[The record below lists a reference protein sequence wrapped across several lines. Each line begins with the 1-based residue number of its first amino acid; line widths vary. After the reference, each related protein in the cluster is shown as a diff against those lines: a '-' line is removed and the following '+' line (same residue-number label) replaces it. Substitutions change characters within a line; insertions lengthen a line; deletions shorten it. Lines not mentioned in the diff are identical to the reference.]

1 MLTPERREELA
12 VEIRERAIAWS
23 TGQAD
28 VDEIDTINILQA
40 TMLAMRRAV
49 EALSITPEE
58 ALVDG
63 NRCPDLACRV
73 HAIVKGDRDVA
84 SISAASIIAKTTRDA
99 MLRELDSVYP
109 VYGFAQHKGYG
120 TPEHLAAL
128 DSTGRARSIGD
139 RSRRCCKASWISI
152 SRRHPMRPF
161 RVLAASVALLAALLI
176 GSTVA
181 IAQVRVGSKNF
192 TEQFV
197 VAEIYAQ
204 ALEAAGI
211 KVERKINL
219 GGTLIAHK
227 ALEEK
232 QIDLY
237 PEYTGT
243 MLLVVLK
250 AEPMTDRKA
259 VYDKVKADYAAQG
272 PRRAQR
278 SADEQHVQHGRAPGN
293 GRAVQARDA
302 VRPRQVAKE
311 LKLGAGPEFR
321 DRKDGLPGLKA
332 KYGMEF
338 KEDLQMA
345 IGLRYQALSNKQI
358 DVVNGYA
365 TDGMISAL
373 KLKRLKD
380 DKNLWPPYYLVP
392 VVRKD
397 ALDANPKIAEVLNRV
412 NAMLDEA
419 TMAELN
425 YKVDG
430 EKQEPKDVARAFLKT
445 KGIVR

>member
-1 MLTPERREELA
+1 MLTARSFVA
-12 VEIRERAIAWS
+12 
-23 TGQAD
+23 
-28 VDEIDTINILQA
+28 TIG
-40 TMLAMRRAV
+40 M
-49 EALSITPEE
+49 
-58 ALVDG
+58 
-63 NRCPDLACRV
+63 
-73 HAIVKGDRDVA
+73 
-84 SISAASIIAKTTRDA
+84 
-99 MLRELDSVYP
+99 
-109 VYGFAQHKGYG
+109 
-120 TPEHLAAL
+120 LAAL
-128 DSTGRARSIGD
+128 CWSTPG
-139 RSRRCCKASWISI
+139 
-152 SRRHPMRPF
+152 P
-161 RVLAASVALLAALLI
+161 
-176 GSTVA
+176 
-181 IAQVRVGSKNF
+181 AQVRIGSKNF

-204 ALEAAGI
+204 ALEAAGM
-211 KVERKINL
+211 KVERKLNL

-243 MLLVVLK
+243 MLLAVMK
-250 AEPMTDRKA
+250 AEPMTDQKA
-259 VYDKVKADYAAQG
+259 VYDKVKADYA
-272 PRRAQR
+272 
-278 SADEQHVQHGRAPGN
+278 GRGFVVLNEAPLN
-293 GRAVQARDA
+293 NTYNMV
-302 VRPRQVAKE
+302 VRPETAAQYKLETLTDLARVAKE

-380 DKNLWPPYYLVP
+380 DKSLWPPYYLAP

-412 NAMLDEA
+412 SAMLDESA
-419 TMAELN
+419 MAEMN

>member
-1 MLTPERREELA
+1 MRNLRLLLAGALAFALT
-12 VEIRERAIAWS
+12 
-23 TGQAD
+23 
-28 VDEIDTINILQA
+28 
-40 TMLAMRRAV
+40 
-49 EALSITPEE
+49 
-58 ALVDG
+58 
-63 NRCPDLACRV
+63 
-73 HAIVKGDRDVA
+73 
-84 SISAASIIAKTTRDA
+84 SA
-99 MLRELDSVYP
+99 P
-109 VYGFAQHKGYG
+109 
-120 TPEHLAAL
+120 P
-128 DSTGRARSIGD
+128 
-139 RSRRCCKASWISI
+139 
-152 SRRHPMRPF
+152 
-161 RVLAASVALLAALLI
+161 VLA
-176 GSTVA
+176 
-181 IAQVRVGSKNF
+181 QVKVGSKNF
-192 TEQFV
+192 TEQFI

-243 MLLVVLK
+243 ILLAVLK

-259 VYDKVKADYAAQG
+259 VYDKVKGEYAAKG
-272 PRRAQR
+272 LVVLN
-278 SADEQHVQHGRAPGN
+278 EAPLN
-293 GRAVQARDA
+293 NTYNMV
-302 VRPRQVAKE
+302 VRPETAAQYKLETLSDLAKVSKK
-311 LKLGAGPEFR
+311 LTLGAGPEFR
-321 DRKDGLPGLKA
+321 DRKDGLPGLKQV
-332 KYGMEF
+332 YGIEF

-345 IGLRYQALSNKQI
+345 IGLRYQALANKQI

-397 ALDANPKIAEVLNRV
+397 ALDANPKIAEVLNKV
-412 NAMLDEA
+412 SAMLDEA

-430 EKQEPKDVARAFLKT
+430 DKEEPQDVARAFLKA
-445 KGIVR
+445 KGVVQ

>member
-1 MLTPERREELA
+1 
-12 VEIRERAIAWS
+12 
-23 TGQAD
+23 
-28 VDEIDTINILQA
+28 
-40 TMLAMRRAV
+40 MRV
-49 EALSITPEE
+49 S
-58 ALVDG
+58 
-63 NRCPDLACRV
+63 
-73 HAIVKGDRDVA
+73 
-84 SISAASIIAKTTRDA
+84 
-99 MLRELDSVYP
+99 
-109 VYGFAQHKGYG
+109 
-120 TPEHLAAL
+120 
-128 DSTGRARSIGD
+128 
-139 RSRRCCKASWISI
+139 
-152 SRRHPMRPF
+152 
-161 RVLAASVALLAALLI
+161 RVLMVSVAAFVAALL
-176 GSTVA
+176 GASSA

-204 ALEAAGI
+204 ALEAAGV
-211 KVERKINL
+211 KVERKLNL

-243 MLLVVLK
+243 MLLVVMK
-250 AEPMTDRKA
+250 AEPMTDQKA
-259 VYDKVKADYAAQG
+259 VYDKVKADYATRG
-272 PRRAQR
+272 FVVLN
-278 SADEQHVQHGRAPGN
+278 EAPLN
-293 GRAVQARDA
+293 NTYNMV
-302 VRPRQVAKE
+302 VRPETAAQYKLETLSDLARVAKE

-332 KYGMEF
+332 KYGIEF

-345 IGLRYQALSNKQI
+345 IGLRYQALANKQI

-380 DKNLWPPYYLVP
+380 DKSLWPPYYLAP

-419 TMAELN
+419 TMAEMN

-445 KGIVR
+445 KGIVS

>member
-1 MLTPERREELA
+1 MRFTRFSA
-12 VEIRERAIAWS
+12 
-23 TGQAD
+23 
-28 VDEIDTINILQA
+28 TIVSVFA
-40 TMLAMRRAV
+40 
-49 EALSITPEE
+49 ALS
-58 ALVDG
+58 
-63 NRCPDLACRV
+63 
-73 HAIVKGDRDVA
+73 
-84 SISAASIIAKTTRDA
+84 
-99 MLRELDSVYP
+99 
-109 VYGFAQHKGYG
+109 
-120 TPEHLAAL
+120 LAAAPAH
-128 DSTGRARSIGD
+128 S
-139 RSRRCCKASWISI
+139 
-152 SRRHPMRPF
+152 
-161 RVLAASVALLAALLI
+161 
-176 GSTVA
+176 
-181 IAQVRVGSKNF
+181 QVRVGSKNF
-192 TEQFV
+192 TEQFI

-211 KVERKINL
+211 KVDRKVNL

-250 AEPMTDRKA
+250 AEPMTDQKA
-259 VYDKVKADYAAQG
+259 VYDKVKAEYATKG
-272 PRRAQR
+272 FVVLN
-278 SADEQHVQHGRAPGN
+278 EAPLN
-293 GRAVQARDA
+293 NTYNMVVLPETAARYKLETLSDL
-302 VRPRQVAKE
+302 AKVSNQ

-332 KYGMEF
+332 KYGIEF

-345 IGLRYQALSNKQI
+345 IGLRYQALSNKQV

-397 ALDANPKIAEVLNRV
+397 ALDANPTIADTLNNV
-412 NAMLDEA
+412 SA
-419 TMAELN
+419 TMNETNMAEMN
-425 YKVDG
+425 HKADAYKEAPKDG
-430 EKQEPKDVARAFLKT
+430 EPALEKAKRVGR
-445 KGIVR
+445 